1 MLIVNPAFGHAID
14 GGEQRAR
21 EAIDWRNDPVA
32 LFSNS
37 KPNARELLEGV
48 RASLASFRRTDNI
61 DHVSKDSV
69 SQPAPGAVIEHVANN
84 YRAAVM
90 AIAD

>member
-1 MLIVNPAFGHAID
+1 MLIVNPAFGRGTG

-21 EAIDWRNDPVA
+21 NAIDWRNDPIA

-48 RASLASFRRTDNI
+48 RANLAAFRRTDNI
-61 DHVSKDSV
+61 DYVSKDSV
-69 SQPAPGAVIEHVANN
+69 SQPAPAAILEHVANN
-84 YRAAVM
+84 YRAALM